1 MKKNILWLALLLF
14 PFILGSCSK
23 DEDIVFDHE
32 RQMFEIQDG
41 KILLE
46 VILPNG
52 TNTSDE
58 IYISGA
64 FNGGD
69 EVAVGNESFKLIS
82 TDLTTIKRAVYLDPS
97 TFVDGKTLADG
108 YHFVSKKS
116 RQEVDLNGND
126 KWHYD
131 NPGVN
136 NWTNVTVA
144 RWAAYYDKP
153 DEGGESDTDPDV
165 EHDGYVV
172 YVDDQTG
179 WSALALYMWGDV
191 NNLNGDWPGM
201 QVTGTRKIN
210 GVVYKYFDMGEA
222 NTGLTEN
229 LIFNNN
235 DGGSQ
240 LPDFDY
246 TIDHNLYLRITA
258 TGVEELEEP
267 TPAEPEIV
275 HTDGYILFVKNE
287 SSQTD
292 LALYAWISDM
302 PEPFGGWPGKLPD
315 GTMTIG
321 GVEYVYFN
329 IGEANTGLTLNF
341 IPNNNNGGVQWE
353 GGSLGITVDHDIF
366 VRIWDGDASSYEILE
381 Q

>member
-1 MKKNILWLALLLF
+1 MKNKILWLTLLLF
-14 PFILGSCSK
+14 PMLLGSCSK
-23 DEDIVFDHE
+23 NEDIVFDHE
-32 RQMFEIQDG
+32 RQMFEIQEG

-46 VILPNG
+46 VILPSATTAG
-52 TNTSDE
+52 EE

-69 EVAVGNESFKLIS
+69 EAAVGKDEFKLIR
-82 TDLTTIKRAVYLDPS
+82 TDLSTIKRAVYLDPS

-108 YHFVSKKS
+108 FHFVSDKQ
-116 RQEVDLNGND
+116 RQEVDVKGQD
-126 KWHYD
+126 KWHYE
-131 NPGVN
+131 NPGAGTS
-136 NWTNVTVA
+136 TNITVD
-144 RWAAYYDKP
+144 RWAAYYDNP

-179 WSALALYMWGDV
+179 WDALALYAWGDAEAF
-191 NNLNGDWPGM
+191 GGWPGM

-222 NTGLTEN
+222 NTGLAEN

-235 DGGSQ
+235 GGGSQ
-240 LPDFDY
+240 LADFAY

-258 TGVEELEEP
+258 DGVEELEEP

-275 HTDGYILFVKNE
+275 HTDGYILFIKNE

-292 LALYAWISDM
+292 FALYAWISDM

-321 GVEYVYFN
+321 GEEYIYFN

-353 GGSLGITVDHDIF
+353 GGDLGITVDHDIY
-366 VRIWDGDASSYEILE
+366 VSLQDGSYVILDK
-381 Q
+381 

>member
-179 WSALALYMWGDV
+179 WGALALYAWGDAEAF
-191 NNLNGDWPGM
+191 GGWPGM

-222 NTGLTEN
+222 HTGLTEH

-287 SSQTD
+287 SSQAD
-292 LALYAWISDM
+292 LALYAWGDA
-302 PEPFGGWPGKLPD
+302 EAFGGWPGKLPD

-341 IPNNNNGGVQWE
+341 IPNNNGGGVQWE

>member
-1 MKKNILWLALLLF
+1 F
-14 PFILGSCSK
+14 
-23 DEDIVFDHE
+23 
-32 RQMFEIQDG
+32 
-41 KILLE
+41 
-46 VILPNG
+46 
-52 TNTSDE
+52 
-58 IYISGA
+58 
-64 FNGGD
+64 
-69 EVAVGNESFKLIS
+69 
-82 TDLTTIKRAVYLDPS
+82 
-97 TFVDGKTLADG
+97 
-108 YHFVSKKS
+108 HFVSDKQ
-116 RQEVDLNGND
+116 RQEVDVKGQD
-126 KWHYD
+126 KWHYE
-131 NPGVN
+131 NPGAGTS
-136 NWTNVTVA
+136 TNITVD
-144 RWAAYYDKP
+144 RWAAYYDNP

-179 WSALALYMWGDV
+179 WDALALYAWGDAEAF
-191 NNLNGDWPGM
+191 GGWPGM

-222 NTGLTEN
+222 NTGLAEN

-235 DGGSQ
+235 GGGSQ
-240 LPDFDY
+240 LADFAY

-258 TGVEELEEP
+258 DGVEELEEP

-321 GVEYVYFN
+321 GEEYIYFN

-341 IPNNNNGGVQWE
+341 IPNNNGGGVQWE
-353 GGSLGITVDHDIF
+353 GGDLGITVDHDIY
-366 VRIWDGDASSYEILE
+366 VSLQDGSYVILDK
-381 Q
+381 

>member
-1 MKKNILWLALLLF
+1 MKNKILWLALLLF
-14 PFILGSCSK
+14 PVVLGSCSK

-46 VILPNG
+46 VILPGG
-52 TNTSDE
+52 TTDGEE

-69 EVAVGNESFKLIS
+69 EVAVGKDEFKLIR
-82 TDLTTIKRAVYLDPS
+82 TDLSTIKRAVYLDPS

-179 WSALALYMWGDV
+179 WGALALYAWGDAEAF
-191 NNLNGDWPGM
+191 GGWPGM

-222 NTGLTEN
+222 HTGLTEH

-287 SSQTD
+287 SSQTN
-292 LALYAWISDM
+292 LALYAWGDA
-302 PEPFGGWPGKLPD
+302 EAFGVWPGKLPD

-341 IPNNNNGGVQWE
+341 IPNNNNDGVQWE

>member
-222 NTGLTEN
+222 NTGLAEN

-240 LPDFDY
+240 LADFAY
-246 TIDHNLYLRITA
+246 TIDHNVYLRITA
-258 TGVEELEEP
+258 DGVEELEEP

-275 HTDGYILFVKNE
+275 HTDGFIFFVKNE

-321 GVEYVYFN
+321 GEEYIYFN

-353 GGSLGITVDHDIF
+353 GGDLGITVDHDIY
-366 VRIWDGDASSYEILE
+366 VSLKDGSYVILDK
-381 Q
+381 

>member
-240 LPDFDY
+240 LADFAY
-246 TIDHNLYLRITA
+246 TIDHNVYLRITA
-258 TGVEELEEP
+258 DGVEELGEP

-287 SSQTD
+287 SSQTN

-302 PEPFGGWPGKLPD
+302 PEPFGVWPGKLPD

>member
-1 MKKNILWLALLLF
+1 MLLF
-14 PFILGSCSK
+14 PVVLGSCSK

-179 WSALALYMWGDV
+179 WGALALYAWGDAEAF
-191 NNLNGDWPGM
+191 GGWPGM

-222 NTGLTEN
+222 NTGLAEN

-235 DGGSQ
+235 GGGSQ
-240 LPDFDY
+240 LADFAY
-246 TIDHNLYLRITA
+246 TIDHNVYLRITA
-258 TGVEELEEP
+258 DGVEELEEP

-321 GVEYVYFN
+321 GEEYIYFN

-341 IPNNNNGGVQWE
+341 IPNNNGGGVQWE
-353 GGSLGITVDHDIF
+353 GGDLGITVDHDIY
-366 VRIWDGDASSYEILE
+366 VSLQDGSYVILDK
-381 Q
+381 

>member
-240 LPDFDY
+240 LADFAY
-246 TIDHNLYLRITA
+246 TIDHNVYLRITA
-258 TGVEELEEP
+258 DGVEELGEP

-302 PEPFGGWPGKLPD
+302 PEPFGVWPGKLPD

>member
-222 NTGLTEN
+222 NTGLAEN

-235 DGGSQ
+235 GGGSQ
-240 LPDFDY
+240 LADFAY
-246 TIDHNLYLRITA
+246 TIDHNVYLRITA
-258 TGVEELEEP
+258 DGVEELEEP

-287 SSQTD
+287 SSQAD
-292 LALYAWISDM
+292 LALYAWGDA
-302 PEPFGGWPGKLPD
+302 EAFGGWPGKLPD

-366 VRIWDGDASSYEILE
+366 VRIWDGDASSFEILE

>member
-275 HTDGYILFVKNE
+275 HTDGYILFIKNE
-287 SSQTD
+287 SSQTN

-302 PEPFGGWPGKLPD
+302 PEPFGVWPGKLPD

-341 IPNNNNGGVQWE
+341 IPNNNGGGVQWE

-366 VRIWDGDASSYEILE
+366 VRIWDGDASSFEILE

>member
-240 LPDFDY
+240 LADFAY
-246 TIDHNLYLRITA
+246 TIDHNVYLRITA
-258 TGVEELEEP
+258 DGVEELGEP

-275 HTDGYILFVKNE
+275 HTDGYILFIKNE
-287 SSQTD
+287 SSQTN

-302 PEPFGGWPGKLPD
+302 PEPFGVWPGKLPD

>member
-1 MKKNILWLALLLF
+1 MKNKILWLALLLF
-14 PFILGSCSK
+14 PMLLGSCSK
-23 DEDIVFDHE
+23 NEDIVFDHE
-32 RQMFEIQDG
+32 RQMFEIQEG

-46 VILPNG
+46 VILPSSTTAG
-52 TNTSDE
+52 EE

-69 EVAVGNESFKLIS
+69 EAAVGNEAYKLIRTEATS
-82 TDLTTIKRAVYLDPS
+82 IKRAVYLDPS

-108 YHFVSKKS
+108 FHFVSDKQ
-116 RQEVDLNGND
+116 RQEVDVKGQD

-131 NPGVN
+131 NPGTGTS
-136 NWTNVTVA
+136 TNVTVD
-144 RWAAYYDKP
+144 RWAAYYDQP

-165 EHDGYVV
+165 QHDGYVV

-179 WSALALYMWGDV
+179 WDALSLYMWGDV
-191 NNLNGDWPGM
+191 NDLNGGWPGM

-222 NTGLTEN
+222 NTGLAEN

-235 DGGSQ
+235 GGGSQ
-240 LPDFDY
+240 LADFAY
-246 TIDHNLYLRITA
+246 TIDHNVYLRITA
-258 TGVEELEEP
+258 DGVEELEEP

-275 HTDGYILFVKNE
+275 HADGHILFVKNE

-292 LALYAWISDM
+292 LALYAWGDA
-302 PEPFGGWPGKLPD
+302 EAFGGWPGKAAD

-329 IGEANTGLTLNF
+329 LGEANTGLNLHL

-353 GGSLGITVDHDIF
+353 GDALGFTIDHDIYI
-366 VRIWDGDASSYEILE
+366 RIWDGDASSFEILE

>member
-97 TFVDGKTLADG
+97 TFVDCKTLADG

-179 WSALALYMWGDV
+179 WGALALYAWGDAEAF
-191 NNLNGDWPGM
+191 GGWPGM

-222 NTGLTEN
+222 NTGLAEN

-235 DGGSQ
+235 GGGSQ
-240 LPDFDY
+240 LADFAY
-246 TIDHNLYLRITA
+246 TIDHNVYLRITA
-258 TGVEELEEP
+258 DGVEELEEP

-287 SSQTD
+287 SSQAD
-292 LALYAWISDM
+292 LALYAWGDA
-302 PEPFGGWPGKLPD
+302 EAFGGWPGKLPD

-341 IPNNNNGGVQWE
+341 IPNNNNDGVQWE

>member
-240 LPDFDY
+240 LADFAY
-246 TIDHNLYLRITA
+246 TIDHNVYLRITA
-258 TGVEELEEP
+258 DGVEELGEP

-302 PEPFGGWPGKLPD
+302 PEPFGVWPGKLPD

-341 IPNNNNGGVQWE
+341 IPNNNGGGVQWE
-353 GGSLGITVDHDIF
+353 GGDLGITVDHDIY
-366 VRIWDGDASSYEILE
+366 VSLQDGSYVILDK
-381 Q
+381 

>member
-69 EVAVGNESFKLIS
+69 EAAVGNEAYKLIRTEATS
-82 TDLTTIKRAVYLDPS
+82 IKRAVYLDPS

-222 NTGLTEN
+222 NTGLAEN

-240 LPDFDY
+240 LADFAY
-246 TIDHNLYLRITA
+246 TIDHNVYLRITA
-258 TGVEELEEP
+258 DGVEELGEP

-275 HTDGYILFVKNE
+275 HTDGYILFIKNE
-287 SSQTD
+287 SSQTN

-302 PEPFGGWPGKLPD
+302 PEPFGVWPGKLPD

>member
-1 MKKNILWLALLLF
+1 MKNKILWLALLLF
-14 PFILGSCSK
+14 PMLLGSCSK
-23 DEDIVFDHE
+23 NEDIVFDHE
-32 RQMFEIQDG
+32 RQMFEIQEG

-46 VILPNG
+46 VILPSATTAG
-52 TNTSDE
+52 EE

-69 EVAVGNESFKLIS
+69 EAAVGNEAYKLIRTEATS
-82 TDLTTIKRAVYLDPS
+82 IKRAVYLDPS

-108 YHFVSKKS
+108 FHFVSDKQ
-116 RQEVDLNGND
+116 RQEVDVKGQD
-126 KWHYD
+126 KWHYE
-131 NPGVN
+131 NPSAGTS
-136 NWTNVTVA
+136 TNITVD

-165 EHDGYVV
+165 QHDGYVV

-179 WSALALYMWGDV
+179 WDALSLYMWGDV

-222 NTGLTEN
+222 NTGLAEN

-235 DGGSQ
+235 GGGSQ
-240 LPDFDY
+240 LADFAY
-246 TIDHNLYLRITA
+246 TIDHNVYLRITA
-258 TGVEELEEP
+258 DGVEELEEP

-275 HTDGYILFVKNE
+275 HTDGYILFIKNE

-321 GVEYVYFN
+321 GEEYIYFN

-353 GGSLGITVDHDIF
+353 GGDLGITVDHDIY
-366 VRIWDGDASSYEILE
+366 VSIQDGSYVILDK
-381 Q
+381 

>member
-1 MKKNILWLALLLF
+1 MKNKILWLALLLF
-14 PFILGSCSK
+14 PMLLGSCSK
-23 DEDIVFDHE
+23 NEDIVFDHE
-32 RQMFEIQDG
+32 RQMFEIQEG

-46 VILPNG
+46 VILPSSTTAG
-52 TNTSDE
+52 EE

-69 EVAVGNESFKLIS
+69 EAAVGNEAYKLIRTEATS
-82 TDLTTIKRAVYLDPS
+82 IKRAVYLDPS

-108 YHFVSKKS
+108 FHFVSDKQ
-116 RQEVDLNGND
+116 RQEVDVKGQD
-126 KWHYD
+126 KWHYE
-131 NPGVN
+131 NPGAGTS
-136 NWTNVTVA
+136 TNITVD

-165 EHDGYVV
+165 AHDGYVV

-179 WSALALYMWGDV
+179 WGALALYMWGDV
-191 NNLNGDWPGM
+191 NNLNGNWPGM

-240 LPDFDY
+240 LADFAY
-246 TIDHNLYLRITA
+246 TIDHNVYLRITA
-258 TGVEELEEP
+258 DGVEELEEP

-275 HTDGYILFVKNE
+275 HTDGYILFIKNE

-292 LALYAWISDM
+292 LALYAWISGM
-302 PEPFGGWPGKLPD
+302 PEPFGVWPGKLPD

-321 GVEYVYFN
+321 GEEYIYFN

-353 GGSLGITVDHDIF
+353 GGDLGITVDHDIY
-366 VRIWDGDASSYEILE
+366 VSLKDGSYVILDK
-381 Q
+381 

>member
-287 SSQTD
+287 SSQTN

-302 PEPFGGWPGKLPD
+302 PEPFGVWPGKLPD

>member
-179 WSALALYMWGDV
+179 WGALALYAWGDAEAF
-191 NNLNGDWPGM
+191 GGWPGM

-275 HTDGYILFVKNE
+275 HTDGYILFIKNE
-287 SSQTD
+287 SSQTN

-302 PEPFGGWPGKLPD
+302 PEPFGVWPGKLPD